1 MQQFIIQGSN
11 KLSGEVS
18 ISGSKNAALQ
28 LIPAALMAK
37 GESIIYNVPNI
48 LDIRNL
54 LKIIESIG
62 TKVEFANN
70 TLKINPDTINSFTPS
85 TELVKKLRAS
95 ILLAIP
101 ILLKF
106 GKVELSYPGGCSI
119 GARPLNYHFN
129 AFKNLGIN
137 VLENEATY
145 RIETKEIIGNVININ
160 FSVLGTGN
168 ALMAAVFAKGE
179 TIIKLAACE
188 PEILNLISFLNKM
201 GADIKW
207 VDNHVIRVKEVKI
220 LHGTEIKAIPD
231 RIEGGT
237 FALAAAV
244 TKSELLVN
252 NFLPEHNDAF
262 LFKLNEANIRYD
274 IDQNSLR
281 IKKGV
286 SFKSVNIQTSIYP
299 GFPTDLQAPFSIL
312 LTQASGV
319 SRIFETVFE
328 GRLNYLYEL
337 KKMGA
342 NASIENTNNATI
354 EGPTPLYGTNIDSID
369 LRAGATL
376 VIASLLAEG
385 KSIIK
390 NAEIIDRGYENIEKK
405 FKSIGANIKREE
417 SD

>member
-37 GESIIYNVPNI
+37 GESVIHNVPDI

-54 LKIIESIG
+54 LKTIESIG
-62 TKVEFANN
+62 AKVEFSDN
-70 TLKINPDTINSFTPS
+70 TVRINPDTINSFSPPS
-85 TELVKKLRAS
+85 ELVRKLRAS

-101 ILLKF
+101 ILSKF

-129 AFKNLGIN
+129 AFKTLGII
-137 VLENEATY
+137 VEEKESSY
-145 RIETKEIIGNVININ
+145 RIEAKEIIGNLININ

-207 VDNHVIRVKEVKI
+207 AGNHIIRVKGVQGLKGAETK
-220 LHGTEIKAIPD
+220 TIPD

-237 FALAAAV
+237 FALAAAA
-244 TKSELLVN
+244 TKSDLLIH
-252 NFLPEHNDAF
+252 NFLADHNDAF
-262 LFKLNEANIRYD
+262 LFKLKEANIRYEVS
-274 IDQNSLR
+274 QNSLR
-281 IKKGV
+281 IKKGT
-286 SFKSVNIQTSIYP
+286 SIKPVNIQTNVYP
-299 GFPTDLQAPFSIL
+299 GFSTDIQAPFAIL

-328 GRLNYLYEL
+328 GRLSYLYEL
-337 KKMGA
+337 EKMGA
-342 NASIENTNNATI
+342 NISIEDTNNATI
-354 EGPTPLYGTNIDSID
+354 EGPTPLYGTQINSID

-376 VIASLLAEG
+376 IIASILAEG
-385 KSIIK
+385 ESIIK
-390 NAEIIDRGYENIEKK
+390 NAEIIDRGYENIEQK
-405 FKSIGANIKREE
+405 FKSIGADIKRSVAE
-417 SD
+417 